1 MWKPLALILS
11 GILFLLYPAVR
22 PWSDETTVNGAI
34 QSMGS
39 TAWVA
44 SHFFAMLG
52 FILVPLGLLA
62 LRNKV
67 PAILFWIGAGLV
79 LPYYGAEDFGL
90 HAIARNGANVWSWR
104 TPCATSRWPSRSSA
118 TGLILIAAAG
128 VFTAV
133 VVWRGRLAAALER
146 DPLRARVRPIPATV
160 LYASARADRTWGVGW
175 RSAACGSGPRCG
187 GTGARA

>member
-34 QSMGS
+34 QAMGS

-90 HAIARNGANVWSWR
+90 HAIARNGANVLELAHAVR
-104 TPCATSRWPSRSSA
+104 YQPLAVTIFG

-133 VVWRGRLAAALER
+133 VVWRDGSLPRLSGILFGLGFALFLPQFYTPAPVR
-146 DPLRARVRPIPATV
+146 IAHGALVAVGCVWLGSALWRNRARA
-160 LYASARADRTWGVGW
+160 
-175 RSAACGSGPRCG
+175 
-187 GTGARA
+187 